1 MIKTYLRVELSS
13 EGESPKQLIERMRKI
28 GAVPV
33 VGDYDFEIV
42 IGDDV
47 RLFDKLD
54 EVHRALAGSNVRY
67 SVTTRTDVGSDAMA
81 RNARMVMPFVDQK
94 PIELKKAI
102 YKAKIERWKD
112 MGLDVSTLEELLERD
127 LDQFKNA
134 SKDFL
139 KTHLDRLSVIKDKH
153 PPENRIDGEVLA
165 LLDEQGKTHEQI
177 VSATGYF
184 EDQVT
189 LSLGRLISAGS
200 ARRVMDGSKELF
212 CLVPPP
218 ALQVRKAVD
227 VVPAKTDAEAIART
241 LGSITKEGVS
251 AKEVFA
257 LAKLPRDQLSKAIS
271 SLKEDGKVREE
282 KRGKKV
288 QYFRT

>member
-54 EVHRALAGSNVRY
+54 EVHRTLAGSNVRY
-67 SVTTRTDVGSDAMA
+67 SVTTRTDVGYDSMA
-81 RNARMVMPFVDQK
+81 RNSRMPMPYVDQK
-94 PIELKKAI
+94 PVELKKAI
-102 YKAKIERWKD
+102 YKAKLDRWKE
-112 MGLDVSTLEELLERD
+112 MGLDVSALEALLDKD
-127 LDQFKNA
+127 LDQFKVA

-139 KTHLDRLSVIKDKH
+139 RTHLDRLSVVKDKH

-165 LLDEQGKTHEQI
+165 ILDEQGKTLEQI
-177 VSATGYF
+177 VSSTGYF

-200 ARRVMDGSKELF
+200 ARRALEGSEELF

-218 ALQVRKAVD
+218 ALQVRKAVE
-227 VVPAKTDAEAIART
+227 VVPAKTDDEAVARA
-241 LGSITKEGVS
+241 LGSVTKEGVS

-257 LAKLPRDQLSKAIS
+257 MAKLPRDQLTKAIS
-271 SLKEDGKVREE
+271 RLEEDGKVREE

-288 QYFRT
+288 YYYRV